1 MIQHLSLR
9 IPSRIWVLFILIGLV
24 AGLGGPLP
32 ATATTLVDSA
42 GFNLAYP
49 ALGRRNGASDL
60 TGSSTFPQGLDTP
73 STSTKTDY
81 FVFLPVVMRSRITAS
96 APIITSFTA
105 SPAAIAPGGTSTLSW
120 SVTGATSLSISPGVG
135 VVTGSSE
142 NVKPAVTTE
151 YTLLASNAAGS
162 TSAKVTVTVT
172 PGGGGDTGNFWLP
185 YIGGNS
191 ILTTYGTSV
200 AVDSGGG
207 IHVAYALYSG
217 LDNGQRPAYYAFCA
231 ANCAGMANWSLTRLS
246 NHVSDVRLALDP
258 LTGHPR
264 MMIYTWNLD
273 TDAHDYQYAVCESG
287 CTSSANW
294 TITVLTT
301 NYEIPTRRSYNN
313 NRYFALDPQ
322 GGPAFVYT
330 DNAEGH
336 TGTFYAHCSTG
347 CTNAGNWS
355 EIQLSSQEVGR
366 PALTFT
372 PDGQPRLV
380 ASYYVSDDP
389 VYNQATWKLVYA
401 GCYSNCND
409 LSQSQWGSIFVV
421 PVIGDA
427 SFSLRVDTNGRPR
440 VALYPTSVDLSLMQ
454 PGQLYY
460 LWCDSVTCLDLND
473 WHQVSVGTPIA
484 SGDGV
489 DLILDPANR
498 PRLAFQMGDDGL
510 GYAACDANCGVTS
523 SWQARTLESTA
534 SVMALYPPGLPEH
547 QNCPILTWLNGV
559 RPSLALDLAGRP
571 RVGYD
576 AELWWGG
583 TSPYVHCDIAVPV
596 ARFGLF
602 NK

>member
-1 MIQHLSLR
+1 MKPIFVKTFFSIASLS
-9 IPSRIWVLFILIGLV
+9 IAVGV
-24 AGLGGPLP
+24 ALLTLSAPGAATQALAAKGERQGPGTP
-32 ATATTLVDSA
+32 GA
-42 GFNLAYP
+42 GAM
-49 ALGRRNGASDL
+49 
-60 TGSSTFPQGLDTP
+60 
-73 STSTKTDY
+73 TDY
-81 FVFLPVVMRSRITAS
+81 FVFMPVIMRSHIPAS
-96 APIITSFTA
+96 APTITSFTA
-105 SPAAIAPGGTSTLSW
+105 NPATIAPGGTSTLIW
-120 SVTGATSLSISPGVG
+120 SVTGATSLSISPGLG
-135 VVTGSSE
+135 TVTGSSV
-142 NVKPAVTTE
+142 NVKPAATTE
-151 YTLLASNAAGS
+151 YTLLASNAVGS
-162 TSAKVTVTVT
+162 ASAKVTVKVT
-172 PGGGGDTGNFWLP
+172 SGGGDTGNFWLP

-207 IHVAYALYSG
+207 IHVGYALYSG
-217 LDNGQRPAYYAFCA
+217 SDDGRRPAYYAYCA
-231 ANCAGMANWSLTRLS
+231 ANCANTANWSLTRLS
-246 NHVSDVRLALDP
+246 DQVSDVRLALDP

-264 MMIYTWNLD
+264 MMIYTWDLG

-287 CTSSANW
+287 CVSSANW

-301 NYEIPTRRSYNN
+301 NYEIPSRRSYNN

-330 DNAEGH
+330 DDAEGH
-336 TGTFYAHCSTG
+336 TGTFYAHCSSG
-347 CTNAGNWS
+347 CTNADNWS
-355 EIQLSSQEVGR
+355 EIQLSSQEIGR

-372 PDGQPRLV
+372 LDGQPRLA

-409 LSQSQWGSIFVV
+409 LPQSQWGSLFVV

-427 SFSLRVDTNGRPR
+427 SFSLRLDTNGRPR
-440 VALYPTSVDLSLMQ
+440 IALYPTSTDLSLMQ

-460 LWCDSVTCLDLND
+460 LWCDNATCLDLND
-473 WHQVSVGTPIA
+473 WRQVSVGTPIA

-523 SWQARTLESTA
+523 SWKARTLESTA
-534 SVMALYPPGLPEH
+534 SIMALYPPGLPEH
-547 QNCPILTWLNGV
+547 QGCPILTWLNGV
-559 RPSLALDLAGRP
+559 RPSLALDLAGNP

-583 TSPYVHCDIAVPV
+583 SSPYIHCNIAVPV